1 MEKSVLD
8 LKVKMRSQKKGIKK
22 AEVKDIHGTFFV
34 KLRGLNIQNKYF
46 NTLLPLNED
55 DNNFL

>member
-34 KLRGLNIQNKYF
+34 KLRGLNI
-46 NTLLPLNED
+46 
-55 DNNFL
+55 